1 MDFHKDRN
9 ITRLGARTSSIYSYK
24 RAWMGAKSPNFENN
38 CPPNSFDNVEK
49 LDRTCATD
57 VCFQM
62 NILYKCF
69 DKLIKQILSQ
79 QPYHNSSFRQ
89 LVFRKF

>member
-1 MDFHKDRN
+1 MD
-9 ITRLGARTSSIYSYK
+9 G
-24 RAWMGAKSPNFENN
+24 GKSPNFENN
-38 CPPNSFDNVEK
+38 CPPMSSFQNSFENVDK

-79 QPYHNSSFRQ
+79 QPYHNPSFHQ